1 MYCETKKKDY
11 NLLYYIADIL
21 KQQLSDND
29 SNYQDLYLK
38 NKLIENEI
46 DLEILEQYM
55 TILSNIITKNSSLY
69 DESSNV
75 DHFVNKTL

>member
-29 SNYQDLYLK
+29 STFQDLYLK
-38 NKLIENEI
+38 NKLIENKI

-55 TILSNIITKNSSLY
+55 AILSNIITKDSPLNE
-69 DESSNV
+69 ESSNV
-75 DHFVNKTL
+75 DHVVNKTL